1 VSEAAEEAVEI
12 VNDGGEVR
20 RSGFVAVVGRPNAG
34 KSTLINRMVGQKV
47 SIVSAKP
54 QTTRHRVLGV
64 LNRGDAQA
72 VLVDTPGLHKPITAL
87 GERLNATAHES
98 LSDVDV
104 VLVVI
109 DATRPVGKGD
119 RWVLERTPRDA
130 IVVLNKVDAAK
141 PDLIARQLAALAD
154 EDRAAYFPV
163 SARTGAGV
171 DELVADVLG
180 RLPEGPAYFPPG
192 DVTDMPE
199 PAFVAELVREQLL
212 GVLREELPYSVAT
225 RIAVWDWPHV
235 KVEILVER
243 DSQKGMVI
251 GKGGSVLKQVGTK
264 VREQLAE
271 GAYLELQVKVLKDW
285 QHRPELVDRALDLGG
300 E

>member
-1 VSEAAEEAVEI
+1 MSDET
-12 VNDGGEVR
+12 EVR

-34 KSTLINRMVGQKV
+34 KSTLVNRMLGQKV
-47 SIVSAKP
+47 SIVSDKP

-72 VLVDTPGLHKPITAL
+72 VLVDTPGLHKPVTAL

-109 DATRPVGKGD
+109 DATRPVGTGD

-130 IVVLNKVDAAK
+130 IVVLNKVDAAR
-141 PDLIARQLAALAD
+141 PDLIARQLTALAE
-154 EDRAAYFPV
+154 EDRAAYHPV
-163 SARTGAGV
+163 SARTGEGV
-171 DELVADVLG
+171 EELIADVLA

-212 GVLREELPYSVAT
+212 AVLREELPYSVAT
-225 RIAVWDWPHV
+225 RVAVWDWPHV

-285 QHRPELVDRALDLGG
+285 QQRPELVDRALDLGG

>member
-1 VSEAAEEAVEI
+1 MSDDV
-12 VNDGGEVR
+12 EVR

-34 KSTLINRMVGQKV
+34 KSTLINRILGQKV
-47 SIVSAKP
+47 SIVSDKP

-72 VLVDTPGLHKPITAL
+72 VLVDTPGLHKPVTAL

-119 RWVLERTPRDA
+119 RWVLDRTPGDA

-141 PDLIARQLAALAD
+141 PDLIARQLTALAA
-154 EDRAAYFPV
+154 EDRAAYYPV
-163 SARTGAGV
+163 SARTGEGV
-171 DELVADVLG
+171 DDLIDDVLA

-212 GVLREELPYSVAT
+212 AVLREELPYSVAT
-225 RIAVWDWPHV
+225 RIAVWEWPHV

-251 GKGGSVLKQVGTK
+251 GKGGSVLKQVGIK

-271 GAYLELQVKVLKDW
+271 GAFLELKVRVLKDW
-285 QHRPELVDRALDLGG
+285 QQRPELVERALDIGG

>member
-1 VSEAAEEAVEI
+1 MSDAPDVH
-12 VNDGGEVR
+12 

-34 KSTLINRMVGQKV
+34 KSTLINQMLGQKV
-47 SIVSAKP
+47 SIVSDKP

-64 LNRGDAQA
+64 LHRGDAQA
-72 VLVDTPGLHKPITAL
+72 VLVDTPGLHKPVTAL
-87 GERLNATAHES
+87 GEKLNATAHES

-109 DATRPVGKGD
+109 DATKPVGRGD
-119 RWVLERTPRDA
+119 RWVLERTPSDA
-130 IVVLNKVDAAK
+130 IVVLNKVDAAS
-141 PDLIARQLAALAD
+141 PELIARQLAALAE

-163 SARTGAGV
+163 SARRGDGV
-171 DELVADVLG
+171 DELIEHVLAQ
-180 RLPEGPAYFPPG
+180 LPEGPAYFPPG
-192 DVTDMPE
+192 DITDMPE

-225 RIAVWDWPHV
+225 RVAVWDWPHV

-243 DSQKGMVI
+243 ESQKGMVI

-285 QHRPELVDRALDLGG
+285 QQRPELVDRALDLGG

>member
-1 VSEAAEEAVEI
+1 MSTEA
-12 VNDGGEVR
+12 EVR
-20 RSGFVAVVGRPNAG
+20 RSGFVAVVGRPNVG
-34 KSTLINRMVGQKV
+34 KSTLINRMLGQKV
-47 SIVSAKP
+47 SIVSDKP

-64 LNRGDAQA
+64 LNRGDAQV
-72 VLVDTPGLHKPITAL
+72 VLVDTPGLHKPVTAL
-87 GERLNATAHES
+87 GERLNVTAQES

-104 VLVVI
+104 VLVVV
-109 DATRPVGKGD
+109 DATRPVGRGD
-119 RWVLERTPRDA
+119 RWVLERTPADA
-130 IVVLNKVDAAK
+130 IVVLNKVDAAS
-141 PDLIARQLAALAD
+141 PDLIARQLAALAE
-154 EDRAAYFPV
+154 EDRAAYHPV
-163 SARTGAGV
+163 SARTGDGV
-171 DELVADVLG
+171 DELIADVLA

-212 GVLREELPYSVAT
+212 AVLREELPYSVAT
-225 RIAVWDWPHV
+225 RVAVWDWPHV

-243 DSQKGMVI
+243 ESQKGMVI

-285 QHRPELVDRALDLGG
+285 QQRPELVDRALDLGG